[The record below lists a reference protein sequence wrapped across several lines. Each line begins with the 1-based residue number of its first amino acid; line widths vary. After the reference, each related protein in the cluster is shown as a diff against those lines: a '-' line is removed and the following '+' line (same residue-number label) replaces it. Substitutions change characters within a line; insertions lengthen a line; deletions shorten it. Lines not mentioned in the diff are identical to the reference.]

1 MWDSNKR
8 SSICIIKVSEGEKE
22 SRTERVYEE
31 IMAENFLNVKKR
43 YKHTDPRNVV
53 TAKWTDPER
62 SMLRHIIIKILESTD
77 KEKILKASREKAYPT
92 YTWTST

>member
-53 TAKWTDPER
+53 TAK
-62 SMLRHIIIKILESTD
+62 
-77 KEKILKASREKAYPT
+77 
-92 YTWTST
+92 